1 MARDP
6 LKPYREAG
14 AALVGEVQERLG
26 EARDHGKSAAKQVVK
41 AVQREVT
48 EPLASRAVATK
59 ADLARLEARIEALER
74 ALGRSLGTKVKT
86 GPKKAGAKKAA
97 SKPATK
103 TASSPHSS
111 Q

>member
-26 EARDHGKSAAKQVVK
+26 DARDKGKSAAKHVVE

-48 EPLASRAVATK
+48 EPLAARAAATK
-59 ADLARLEARIEALER
+59 ADIARLEARIVALE
-74 ALGRSLGTKVKT
+74 RSLGTKR
-86 GPKKAGAKKAA
+86 KKAGAKAGPKKVAQQTA
-97 SKPATK
+97 SKK
-103 TASSPHSS
+103 ASTPRSS

>member
-26 EARDHGKSAAKQVVK
+26 DARDKGKSAAKHVVE

-48 EPLASRAVATK
+48 EPLAARAAATK
-59 ADLARLEARIEALER
+59 ADIARLEARIAALER
-74 ALGRSLGTKVKT
+74 SMR
-86 GPKKAGAKKAA
+86 KAGAKKAGPKKA
-97 SKPATK
+97 SPKKANPKKATQ
-103 TASSPHSS
+103 PRSS